1 MSEVGIKNL
10 KLKAT
15 EIEEPLSR
23 QRDQKYSL
31 DMQGD

>member
-15 EIEEPLSR
+15 EITLVEAERPKIQLGYAR
-23 QRDQKYSL
+23 
-31 DMQGD
+31 